1 MLERLCS
8 FLVVL
13 LLMFFGEVFGQI
25 GVSKNSSGG
34 SFSSIYKKKAQI
46 GDNYFLSLP
55 SIIMANKKSKK
66 FVGLGQPF
74 FVSIAPL
81 PIKSIS
87 PSLYSENLGFIC
99 KKEWQLE
106 KLTTVPFRFRLGS
119 LDYVNYLEQKPNA
132 IKPLQ

>member
-1 MLERLCS
+1 MLERVYS

-13 LLMFFGEVFGQI
+13 LLMFSGEIFSQKGNENESI
-25 GVSKNSSGG
+25 KLDIKCIDSLKGCWSNSKYQRLFLLYQKKCVDSTSSKQSMPYLLKLFPA
-34 SFSSIYKKKAQI
+34 SFYSS
-46 GDNYFLSLP
+46 
-55 SIIMANKKSKK
+55 
-66 FVGLGQPF
+66 
-74 FVSIAPL
+74 
-81 PIKSIS
+81 
-87 PSLYSENLGFIC
+87 NLGFIC